1 MLNIR
6 IFEVDHGFC
15 AAIQNGDYQILIDCG
30 YHSRSG
36 FFPVRYLFS
45 NSIRHLNYLIMPTF
59 TEGSLAGFY
68 DLIGHSFSNCFT
80 IDHLLVNPSIDR
92 DSLPELVVRN
102 FQTINSLKFL
112 NDACQRCSSVERTV
126 QLGDIE
132 LSFFWNTYPEFL
144 DFSNLSLVTFLSSRG
159 INMLFPGNLR
169 AEGWRTLLRN
179 SKFREQLRQVNVLVA
194 SNHGQVNGYCSEIFD
209 YCNPHLIILSN
220 HDCHQASPSAVR
232 QYEQQLQRVQKSKQP
247 RLLTTR
253 NAGMITIQ
261 QASSN
266 NPAQV
271 ITERSRVYQLQPA
284 EVYQVEARISGNAQ
298 RKLFHLE

>member
-1 MLNIR
+1 MVKIKV
-6 IFEVDHGFC
+6 FDVDHGFC
-15 AAIQNGDYQILIDCG
+15 AAIETNECHTTLLDCG
-30 YHSRSG
+30 YSFRNR
-36 FFPVRYLFS
+36 FFPIRYLSS
-45 NSIRHLNYLIMPTF
+45 NSIRRLNYLIMPTF

-126 QLGDIE
+126 QLGDVE

-194 SNHGQVNGYCSEIFD
+194 SNHGQVSGYCSEIFD
-209 YCNPHLIILSN
+209 YCNSNLIILAN
-220 HDCHQASPSAVR
+220 HDRHQDSSSAIR
-232 QYEQQLQRVQKSKQP
+232 QYECHLQRGHKSGQP
-247 RLLTTR
+247 RVLTTS

-261 QASSN
+261 QSSKN
-266 NPAQV
+266 SVQV
-271 ITERSRVYQLQPA
+271 ITERSRTYQLQPP
-284 EVYQVEARISGNAQ
+284 EVYQMEARSSGNS
-298 RKLFHLE
+298 